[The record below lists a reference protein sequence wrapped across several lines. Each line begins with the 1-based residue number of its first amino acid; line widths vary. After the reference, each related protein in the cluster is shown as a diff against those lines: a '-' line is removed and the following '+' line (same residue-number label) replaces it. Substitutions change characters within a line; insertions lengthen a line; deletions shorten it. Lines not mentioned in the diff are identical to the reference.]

1 MSADRNASY
10 ARNGDIRLWYT
21 EDGDKTDPVLLLVSG
36 LGSQYLSYD
45 DEWVQLFVDSGLRV
59 VRFDNRDCGL
69 SSTVDDF
76 PPDPD
81 AVARARAEGRV
92 PEVPYTLS
100 DMADDAVAVLDAV
113 GAERAHVM
121 GVSMGAQIVQLLA
134 IEHSERLISIVS
146 AMSRTGD
153 PDTGQSSPEAK
164 VLERR
169 PEPGNREEAIAFHQA
184 SLRVWGS
191 PAFYNAERIAMA
203 TGRAFDRSFTPDG
216 KQRQRMAIMAAPS
229 RTSALGAVQIPTL
242 VIHGGDDM
250 LIDPSGGEA
259 TAAAIPGARLEI
271 IEGMG
276 HDYPPELWPRLTAL
290 VVDHVRAAEAALLR

>member
-1 MSADRNASY
+1 
-10 ARNGDIRLWYT
+10 
-21 EDGDKTDPVLLLVSG
+21 
-36 LGSQYLSYD
+36 
-45 DEWVQLFVDSGLRV
+45 
-59 VRFDNRDCGL
+59 
-69 SSTVDDF
+69 
-76 PPDPD
+76 
-81 AVARARAEGRV
+81 
-92 PEVPYTLS
+92 
-100 DMADDAVAVLDAV
+100 
-113 GAERAHVM
+113 
-121 GVSMGAQIVQLLA
+121 
-134 IEHSERLISIVS
+134 
-146 AMSRTGD
+146 
-153 PDTGQSSPEAK
+153 
-164 VLERR
+164 
-169 PEPGNREEAIAFHQA
+169 
-184 SLRVWGS
+184 
-191 PAFYNAERIAMA
+191 MA